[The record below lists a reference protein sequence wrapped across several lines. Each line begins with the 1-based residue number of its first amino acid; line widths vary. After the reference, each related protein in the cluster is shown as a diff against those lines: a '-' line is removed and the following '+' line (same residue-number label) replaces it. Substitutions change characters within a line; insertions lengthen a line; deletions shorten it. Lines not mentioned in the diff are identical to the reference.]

1 MGRTQGF
8 VEKRKKGRRD
18 WTKGQRK
25 RGVKREE
32 NRSKPKKSTKILLT
46 GKCHSHDSR
55 IAPVS
60 CLPPENVPTFL
71 SYPHAGK
78 KRQQG
83 APVSAQLN
91 KDEMTTLEMDREV
104 IRCKTCGLVQYRT
117 RTGNCRRCVR
127 ALPQRLEF
135 MIPPPPPAEEAADE
149 PVSEK
154 LVNQQT
160 VENIG
165 QRIRQLRESRSMT
178 QSQLQSRSKVS
189 RSYLSRIESGQITPS
204 LGTLEKIS
212 EALNVGLNRF
222 FIPESDGEALLEDPF
237 IQGLRPFL
245 RQLDWEQWQSILK
258 RLQAISDHLQAA
270 PANGHLAGHIG
281 TGHSNGA
288 AHAHLHPQGYA
299 VRPSGPFG
307 AASKPAFL
315 RTLAR

>member
-1 MGRTQGF
+1 MAVR
-8 VEKRKKGRRD
+8 
-18 WTKGQRK
+18 
-25 RGVKREE
+25 
-32 NRSKPKKSTKILLT
+32 KIL
-46 GKCHSHDSR
+46 
-55 IAPVS
+55 PVRQQ
-60 CLPPENVPTFL
+60 LPSQRTFQRSFPLIRTPEN
-71 SYPHAGK
+71 S
-78 KRQQG
+78 QQG
-83 APVSAQLN
+83 VPVSAQLE
-91 KDEMTTLEMDREV
+91 KVMSSLEMDREV

-135 MIPPPPPAEEAADE
+135 LIPPPAPPEEEAAE
-149 PVSEK
+149 PTPEK
-154 LVNQQT
+154 FVNQET

-189 RSYLSRIESGQITPS
+189 RSYLSRIESGQMTPS

-222 FIPESDGEALLEDPF
+222 FIPESDGETLLEDSF

-258 RLQAISDHLQAA
+258 RLQAIGDHVHTA
-270 PANGHLAGHIG
+270 PANLRPIGNPARLPQTVPANGQVSGPVG

-288 AHAHLHPQGYA
+288 AHMHPQGYA
-299 VRPSGPFG
+299 LRPGGPFAAQAKPFG
-307 AASKPAFL
+307 AANKPAFPRSL
-315 RTLAR
+315 GR

>member
-1 MGRTQGF
+1 MAAH
-8 VEKRKKGRRD
+8 VNK
-18 WTKGQRK
+18 
-25 RGVKREE
+25 EE
-32 NRSKPKKSTKILLT
+32 
-46 GKCHSHDSR
+46 
-55 IAPVS
+55 
-60 CLPPENVPTFL
+60 
-71 SYPHAGK
+71 
-78 KRQQG
+78 
-83 APVSAQLN
+83 LN
-91 KDEMTTLEMDREV
+91 SLEMDREV

-135 MIPPPPPAEEAADE
+135 LIPPPAPPEEVVAETAT
-149 PVSEK
+149 EK

-165 QRIRQLRESRSMT
+165 QRIRQLRESRAMT

-189 RSYLSRIESGQITPS
+189 RSYLSRIESGQMTPS

-258 RLQAISDHLQAA
+258 RLQAISDHVQAAPVNLRPIGNPARLPQTA
-270 PANGHLAGHIG
+270 PANGNGMGHIG
-281 TGHSNGA
+281 MGHANGA
-288 AHAHLHPQGYA
+288 AHAHVPGPSQGYA
-299 VRPSGPFG
+299 LRRPG
-307 AASKPAFL
+307 APVFQ
-315 RTLAR
+315 RPMAR

>member
-1 MGRTQGF
+1 MTAARYSSCASNCLPSERSSVPLPSARRKNSQQG
-8 VEKRKKGRRD
+8 V
-18 WTKGQRK
+18 
-25 RGVKREE
+25 
-32 NRSKPKKSTKILLT
+32 
-46 GKCHSHDSR
+46 
-55 IAPVS
+55 PVS
-60 CLPPENVPTFL
+60 V
-71 SYPHAGK
+71 
-78 KRQQG
+78 
-83 APVSAQLN
+83 QLE
-91 KDEMTTLEMDREV
+91 KEMNSLEMDREV

-135 MIPPPPPAEEAADE
+135 LIPPPAPPEEAAAE
-149 PVSEK
+149 TTAEK
-154 LVNQQT
+154 FVNQET

-189 RSYLSRIESGQITPS
+189 RSYLSRIESGQMTPS

-258 RLQAISDHLQAA
+258 RMQPISDHVHTVPINLRPIGNPARLPA
-270 PANGHLAGHIG
+270 SANGNGNGHIG
-281 TGHSNGA
+281 IGHSNGL
-288 AHAHLHPQGYA
+288 AHAHGNPQGYPLR
-299 VRPSGPFG
+299 RPGAPFG
-307 AASKPAFL
+307 AQGKPVFQ
-315 RTLAR
+315 RPLAR